1 MTLHDPNHPP
11 AWDDGVGL
19 AFAGDELGEED
30 DAVEGEVDGVKA
42 TLFDLRAGVEVAD
55 GEVTPDLDFLAEAV
69 AETVFE
75 ALDFVVDLVGVLDL
89 LGVASAFFAGVFLTD
104 FFGLFLGV
112 LAFGVAVPFLLGVR
126 AGVLAI
132 FNSFGIQ
139 VRYFED
145 KRLHADSTSFSR
157 VLSSLD

>member
-1 MTLHDPNHPP
+1 
-11 AWDDGVGL
+11 VGL
-19 AFAGDELGEED
+19 AFAGEELGEED

-112 LAFGVAVPFLLGVR
+112 LAFGVAVPFLFGVR

-132 FNSFGIQ
+132 
-139 VRYFED
+139 
-145 KRLHADSTSFSR
+145 
-157 VLSSLD
+157 